1 MGLHFTFKGA
11 SLDEPGV
18 IATLQEDRTQLAR
31 VARGFSWDLDAAGVH
46 PFCRTPVDVY
56 IDEWVYEL
64 LDLMERVG
72 ARRILIDSLA
82 DLSMA
87 AGDET
92 RFRDWMHS
100 LTSRFSRAGISALM
114 TLEVP
119 ELFEPVRVSEH
130 GMSHLS
136 DNVLLLQCLR
146 QNGRLQRAL
155 TVLKT
160 RAHHH
165 DPTVR
170 QFEITKEGIT
180 LVTGG
185 ESLAV

>member
-1 MGLHFTFKGA
+1 
-11 SLDEPGV
+11 
-18 IATLQEDRTQLAR
+18 
-31 VARGFSWDLDAAGVH
+31 
-46 PFCRTPVDVY
+46 
-56 IDEWVYEL
+56 EL
-64 LDLMERVG
+64 LGLMERVG
-72 ARRILIDSLA
+72 ARRVLIDSLA

-92 RFRDWMHS
+92 RFREWMYS
-100 LTSRFSRAGISALM
+100 LTSRLSRAGISSLM

-119 ELFEPVRVSEH
+119 DLFEPGRISET

-136 DNVLLLQCLR
+136 DNVLLLRYMR
-146 QNGRLQRAL
+146 QEGRLQRAL

-170 QFEITKEGIT
+170 RFEITSEGIT
-180 LVTGG
+180 LVKGE